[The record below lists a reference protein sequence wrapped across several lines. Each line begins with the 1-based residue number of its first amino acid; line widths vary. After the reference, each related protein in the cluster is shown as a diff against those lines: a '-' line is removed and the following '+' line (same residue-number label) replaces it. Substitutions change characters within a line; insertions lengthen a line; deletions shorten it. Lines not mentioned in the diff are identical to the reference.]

1 MIHCQGNFKI
11 LKKNNFTSSLTRVPK
26 TNFLLWLFGISTSIK
41 KLNKKKIINFC
52 ETKIKKGVL
61 RLSPKN
67 GCSRRAHDPGRVRSK
82 GWHRLSY

>member
-61 RLSPKN
+61 RLSQKN
-67 GCSRRAHDPGRVRSK
+67 GGSRRAQDLGRVRPKVWQRMS
-82 GWHRLSY
+82 